1 MLAFQPLFPLPASLT
16 PDGISNLLYRAST
29 QPNQLTH
36 TPQQMFMSLLNHNQ
50 RFWLWKRNF
59 LQEIPGLLEEWQ
71 RARPPLQSSSNSGN
85 LSLSVLHL
93 PQNAEKNVNAAC
105 VANVWTLP
113 SFSLSL
119 IEFSKSAGH
128 CLQPVLPSLLRRSSL
143 LPPRQSVSSSAN
155 TSSPGSFLHFAR
167 NAFYPVL
174 RTDEHGDKS
183 IALGA
188 VLHYR
193 VDNFPAYMSMS
204 PSASALLVVL
214 RPTCFGGNSSERSHP
229 VSQPEGVLKI
239 PEGLRPTD
247 TFSLQ
252 LFLHGKLMDSVNFSI
267 SDVMDDG
274 AFPKLPE
281 APFYAQWRG
290 DQVINRNTFLP
301 PLSKDMPLT
310 AITPK
315 SSLQFNIRW
324 ALPGGSVV
332 LFNENTGQGHIWPI
346 EKHYCALQ
354 LPDEIRGGHTVRLY
368 VYPDR
373 SGQSVSLDEL
383 YFVVQDNEMVVTS
396 DSPHSKNFRCYS
408 AEPFDPKAARSQ
420 VRSLPPLPDAHP
432 LFDKSGQ
439 ADHMTSEDRAAE
451 LCLASLRRHSTA
463 GRYSPFRGKRAEESF
478 PMDLD
483 DMADSSPERAAANA
497 CDFEN
502 PTLKENLVA
511 RAAVSLMIRR
521 KRRGQWHPTNV
532 APTRLGKMRKC
543 VIQLEGNKCPSAEVS
558 VESTDE
564 EVIKLSPWGKSSSDG
579 CKQITVEFDAD
590 GQAYFFIVPMSGAK
604 SPCEIRVWLDFPST
618 SVCIHEWHLEVA
630 NHKFESSPE
639 GVAQSRIHHEPVHYF
654 VFYSDT
660 RAVASCRSEAE
671 MQLLDSLYM
680 LTDTARYSV

>member
-1 MLAFQPLFPLPASLT
+1 
-16 PDGISNLLYRAST
+16 
-29 QPNQLTH
+29 
-36 TPQQMFMSLLNHNQ
+36 MFMSLLNHSQ
-50 RFWLWKRNF
+50 RFWLWKRSS
-59 LQEIPGLLEEWQ
+59 LQEIPGLLEEGQ
-71 RARPPLQSSSNSGN
+71 RTRPASSSSSNTGN

-93 PQNAEKNVNAAC
+93 NQSGEKNVNVC
-105 VANVWTLP
+105 LANVWTLP
-113 SFSLSL
+113 AYSLSL

-128 CLQPVLPSLLRRSSL
+128 SLQPVLPSLLRRSSL
-143 LPPRQSVSSSAN
+143 MPPRQSVSSSS
-155 TSSPGSFLHFAR
+155 TSAPSSGSFLHFAR
-167 NAFYPVL
+167 NAFHPVL
-174 RTDEHGDKS
+174 RTEEHGDKS
-183 IALGA
+183 VAPGS
-188 VLHYR
+188 VLHYC
-193 VDNFPAYMSMS
+193 VENFPAYMSMN

-214 RPTCFGGNSSERSHP
+214 RPTCFGGNTSERSHP

-252 LFLHGKLMDSVNFSI
+252 LFLHGKLMDSVDFVI
-267 SDVMDDG
+267 SDSMDEG
-274 AFPKLPE
+274 SKFVKLPD
-281 APFYAQWRG
+281 APFYSQWRG
-290 DQVINRNTFLP
+290 DQVINRSTFLP
-301 PLSKDMPLT
+301 PLSKDLPLT
-310 AITPK
+310 AISPK

-354 LPDEIRGGHTVRLY
+354 LPDEIRSGHTVRLY

-383 YFVVQDNEMVVTS
+383 YFVVQDNEPPS
-396 DSPHSKNFRCYS
+396 GDSMHSKNYRSYS
-408 AEPFDPKAARSQ
+408 TEPFDSKAARSQ
-420 VRSLPPLPDAHP
+420 VRSLPPLPDTHP
-432 LFDKSGQ
+432 LFDKHSNGSM
-439 ADHMTSEDRAAE
+439 DMTSEDRAAE

-463 GRYSPFRGKRAEESF
+463 GRYSPFKGKRAEESF
-478 PMDLD
+478 PMDNLD
-483 DMADSSPERAAANA
+483 DMVDSSPERAAANA

-511 RAAVSLMIRR
+511 RASVSLMIRR

-532 APTRLGKMRKC
+532 APSRLGKMRKC
-543 VIQLEGNKCPSAEVS
+543 VIQLEGNKCPSAEIT

-579 CKQITVEFDAD
+579 SKQITVEFDSE

-618 SVCIHEWHLEVA
+618 SVCIHDWHLEVA

-639 GVAQSRIHHEPVHYF
+639 GVAQSRIHHEPVNYF
-654 VFYSDT
+654 VFYSDS